1 MTQLIQYIVLGL
13 GTGAVYALSAIGLVL
28 IYRGSGVLNFAQG
41 AVGMVAAFIYSS
53 LTSHYGWPKGLALPF
68 SLLVGASIGLV
79 IYGLVLRRLRR
90 ASGLTRV
97 IATIGVLVFLESAVV
112 YIESGNVRIVPSI
125 LSSSTVT
132 IAGATVPTDRLILLG
147 IAFVLTVILFLVY
160 RFTTFGL
167 ATTAVADDEVGFSGL
182 GRSPDVIAA
191 INWGA
196 GGFLAALAAILI
208 APTVGLDPVG
218 LTLIVVPAMAA
229 ALVGGFSSFLVT
241 FVAGLAIGV
250 VQSVVTSKTT
260 FAGVSTAVPFV
271 AIIGLMVLRG
281 RALPAR
287 GEIGARL
294 PRLGLGKVNYRQLV
308 PVCVVSVLAIW
319 LLPASWSGFIATSLI
334 YSLVL
339 LSLVVV
345 TGFAGQISLAQY
357 MLAGVAGW
365 GAASLVGF
373 YHWPIGF
380 ALLAG
385 FVGTIGVGVG
395 IGLPALRTRG
405 VNLAIITLGFA
416 ATIEAMILEN
426 GALTGGAEGTTVG
439 NFNLFGMDFSSLFH
453 PQRFATLA
461 FGVFVVCLIA
471 VANLRRSQAGLQLIA
486 LRSNEKAAA
495 SLGIGVARLKLY
507 AFGVAAGIAAISG
520 MLTTFRY
527 TYTSYGAF
535 SSLSSIA
542 AVGNG
547 VIAGI
552 GYVTGPVFGLLL
564 SPDGIGYRPFESI
577 PNVDNLL
584 IAFGGLL
591 LIVMLVVNPDGLA
604 STHNLASFRR
614 LRIWRSDPGR
624 ERAEDQIGAVVAEPI
639 EMRARPSE
647 LEVRELSVRFG
658 GVAALEH
665 VNLVVKAGE
674 IHGLIGPNGAGK
686 TTFIDAVTGFVRA
699 SEGDII
705 LGGES
710 LSGYA
715 AHRRVEKGLT
725 RSFQNLELF
734 EDLTVAENL
743 RAGIP
748 LSPVKLV
755 SGFAW
760 PKVPPLTPGA
770 AASVRDFGIGKYLN
784 HKPDQLPYG
793 QRRLVAIARAVSTL
807 PSIMLLDE
815 PSSGLDEQD
824 RDRLATLLQHE
835 IREWGIGVLLVE
847 HDIDLVQTVCDVVT
861 VLDRGRVIACGPPA
875 QVLGD
880 PAVVTAYLGGQT
892 VAELTGQQEEIGVQ
906 Q

>member
-1 MTQLIQYIVLGL
+1 M
-13 GTGAVYALSAIGLVL
+13 
-28 IYRGSGVLNFAQG
+28 
-41 AVGMVAAFIYSS
+41 
-53 LTSHYGWPKGLALPF
+53 
-68 SLLVGASIGLV
+68 
-79 IYGLVLRRLRR
+79 
-90 ASGLTRV
+90 
-97 IATIGVLVFLESAVV
+97 
-112 YIESGNVRIVPSI
+112 
-125 LSSSTVT
+125 
-132 IAGATVPTDRLILLG
+132 
-147 IAFVLTVILFLVY
+147 
-160 RFTTFGL
+160 
-167 ATTAVADDEVGFSGL
+167 
-182 GRSPDVIAA
+182 
-191 INWGA
+191 
-196 GGFLAALAAILI
+196 
-208 APTVGLDPVG
+208 
-218 LTLIVVPAMAA
+218 
-229 ALVGGFSSFLVT
+229 
-241 FVAGLAIGV
+241 
-250 VQSVVTSKTT
+250 
-260 FAGVSTAVPFV
+260 
-271 AIIGLMVLRG
+271 
-281 RALPAR
+281 
-287 GEIGARL
+287 
-294 PRLGLGKVNYRQLV
+294 

-880 PAVVTAYLGGQT
+880 PAVVTAYLGGRPWPSSPDSRRRSECSNEHPPHRDQGPVGRIHKRARRSGPEHKCVACGDRCSDGCQRGRQDDGPDDPRRVAVAPSGRRALGWRACTGVSSQARSQRTWIRTRIEDHLREPVGGEQPSSRPGRSSSRARILSGAFSANEPPCRPPVRRRAANAHLGT
-892 VAELTGQQEEIGVQ
+892 VRWPRSRRSCCSTSCRWGSPPRSFSA
-906 Q
+906 